1 MRSPDLVLQGFV
13 LQPGGERLKLLLQG
27 LPLLLGLFAL
37 VELDA
42 LLGDI
47 LEALSVELGQGLD
60 AVFVHRLR
68 QVDHLVALLQQPLD
82 EGRRLSLQRRTG
94 QSVTF
99 IKAKPPSEV
108 YRSKMNPTSFLLVP
122 AMK

>member
-1 MRSPDLVLQGFV
+1 MTSPHLVLQGFV

-42 LLGDI
+42 LLGDV

-60 AVFVHRLR
+60 AVLVHRLR
-68 QVDHLVALLQQPLD
+68 QVDHLVALLQQPLY
-82 EGRRLSLQRRTG
+82 EGRRLGLQSKTR
-94 QSVTF
+94 QSVTLP
-99 IKAKPPSEV
+99 KPKPPFEV
-108 YRSKMNPTSFLLVP
+108 HPRKMSPTSFLLVP